1 MYKVILAD
9 DHSPVLDYLE
19 QSIPWE
25 RLHLDLVAICA
36 DGEEAWEACQTCQ
49 PDILLTDIG
58 MPAMDG
64 LTLIHKAKEANP
76 ELQAIILSC
85 HEEFH
90 YAQKAVKLN
99 VTDYILKESLE
110 LEQVTTVLTE
120 AVQRLDNA
128 RQSRQSI
135 HNLQRMVETNHATIR
150 SRFMQMF
157 LEQPLWD
164 EAEWIAQANSM
175 GVKLLQ
181 GIPYMPVAVFVDRAR
196 ELEQR
201 FGGSVNMQFVID
213 NALQEALKVNDVLL
227 FSLSERRYIL
237 LVPFPHTL
245 VRNLHEELRTA
256 LHAAQLDL
264 SRHLKVGLTFC
275 YGEAMQDLNRLK
287 KQIQTMLS
295 NPSLRFYGGEA
306 SIRKAESLT
315 TTTEDVFL
323 HYART
328 FQELRECIQHEDRD
342 RVASFLSFLSQEL
355 QTRKYPV
362 ESLKSWMLKMVMELE
377 LKFTVMQQFVT
388 NFDSELYQQTLGSV
402 ETLEEMMA
410 WLEQFLLEKIKDVH
424 AMWKTSVRKEV
435 AEAQRYVLTHLSEKI
450 SMDAVAKKVG
460 LNPTHFSRIFK
471 LDTGSTFIEYA
482 TRCKMERACELL
494 DQSNLSVVEIA
505 DQLGYDNPSYF
516 IKLFRNLT
524 GKSPAEYRKSI

>member
-1 MYKVILAD
+1 MYKVVLAD
-9 DHSPVLDYLE
+9 DHSPVLEYLE
-19 QSIPWE
+19 QSIAWE
-25 RLHLDLVAICA
+25 RLNLDLVAICA
-36 DGEEAWEACQTCQ
+36 DGEEAWEACQTYR

-64 LTLIHKAKEANP
+64 LTLIQRAKEANP
-76 ELQAIILSC
+76 ELQTIILSC

-99 VTDYILKESLE
+99 VSDYLLKESLE
-110 LEQVTTVLTE
+110 LDQVTTVLTE
-120 AVQRLDNA
+120 AVQRLDNV
-128 RQSRQSI
+128 RQNRQSI

-150 SRFMQMF
+150 SRFLQTF
-157 LEQPLWD
+157 LEQPLWSGAD
-164 EAEWIAQANSM
+164 WFEQANSM
-175 GVKLLQ
+175 GIKLRQ
-181 GIPYMPVAVFVDRAR
+181 DIPYMPVTVFVDRAR
-196 ELEQR
+196 ELGQR

-213 NALQEALKVNDVLL
+213 NALQEALQVEDVLL
-227 FSLSERRYIL
+227 FSLSERCYVL
-237 LVPFPHTL
+237 LVPFVHTL
-245 VRNLHEELRTA
+245 VRNRHEELRIA
-256 LHAAQLDL
+256 LQAAQRDL
-264 SRHLKVGLTFC
+264 YCHLKVSLTFF
-275 YGEAMQDLNRLK
+275 YGEAVQDLNRLK
-287 KQIQTMLS
+287 QQIQGVLANT
-295 NPSLRFYGGEA
+295 SLRFYGGEA
-306 SIRKAESLT
+306 SIRKAESVT
-315 TTTEDVFL
+315 TTTEDMFL
-323 HYART
+323 HYAHT
-328 FQELRECIQHEDRD
+328 FQELRECIQQEDRD
-342 RVASFLSFLSQEL
+342 RVGSLLSDLNHEL
-355 QTRKYPV
+355 QSHKYPV

-402 ETLEEMMA
+402 ETLEELVA

-524 GKSPAEYRKSI
+524 GKSPAEYRKSL